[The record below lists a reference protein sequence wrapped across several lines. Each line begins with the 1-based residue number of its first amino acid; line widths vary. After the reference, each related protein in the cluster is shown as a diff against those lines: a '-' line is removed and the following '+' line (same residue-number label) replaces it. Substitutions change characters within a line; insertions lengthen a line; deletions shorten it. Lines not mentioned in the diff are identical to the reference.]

1 MTDETYTKRL
11 EDVRFQIGSIWESV
25 SAGNLSTND
34 ILDELNEAQSDLAFI
49 IDGLMDLDI
58 DNLIQMGAE

>member
-11 EDVRFQIGSIWESV
+11 EDVRLQIGSIWESV
-25 SAGNLSTND
+25 NAGSLSAND

-49 IDGLMDLDI
+49 IDELMDLD
-58 DNLIQMGAE
+58 DLIIQLGAE

>member
-11 EDVRFQIGSIWESV
+11 EDVRLQIGSIWESV

-49 IDGLMDLDI
+49 IDELMDLD
-58 DNLIQMGAE
+58 DLIIQLGAE

>member
-11 EDVRFQIGSIWESV
+11 EDVRLQISSIWESV

-34 ILDELNEAQSDLAFI
+34 ILDELDEAQSDLAFI
-49 IDGLMDLDI
+49 IDGLMDLD
-58 DNLIQMGAE
+58 DLIIQLGAE

>member
-49 IDGLMDLDI
+49 IDGLMDLD
-58 DNLIQMGAE
+58 DLIIQLGAE

>member
-49 IDGLMDLDI
+49 IDGLLDLELDE
-58 DNLIQMGAE
+58 LIHGAA

>member
-11 EDVRFQIGSIWESV
+11 EDVRLQISSIWESV

-49 IDGLMDLDI
+49 IDGLMDLD
-58 DNLIQMGAE
+58 DLIIQLGAA

>member
-11 EDVRFQIGSIWESV
+11 EDVRLQISSIWESV

-34 ILDELNEAQSDLAFI
+34 ILDELDEAQSDLAFI
-49 IDGLMDLDI
+49 IDGLLDLD
-58 DNLIQMGAE
+58 DLIVQLGAE

>member
-11 EDVRFQIGSIWESV
+11 EDVRFQISSIWESV

-49 IDGLMDLDI
+49 IDGLMDLD
-58 DNLIQMGAE
+58 DLIIQLGAE

>member
-25 SAGNLSTND
+25 NAGSLSAND

-49 IDGLMDLDI
+49 IDELMDLD
-58 DNLIQMGAE
+58 DLIIQLGAE

>member
-11 EDVRFQIGSIWESV
+11 EDVRLQISSIWESV

-49 IDGLMDLDI
+49 IDGLMDLD
-58 DNLIQMGAE
+58 DLIIQLGAE

>member
-11 EDVRFQIGSIWESV
+11 EDVRLQIGSIWESV

-34 ILDELNEAQSDLAFI
+34 ILDELNEAQWALTFI
-49 IDGLMDLDI
+49 IDELMDLELDE
-58 DNLIQMGAE
+58 LIHGAA

>member
-49 IDGLMDLDI
+49 IDGLLDLD
-58 DNLIQMGAE
+58 DLIIQLGAE

>member
-1 MTDETYTKRL
+1 MTDEPYTKRL
-11 EDVRFQIGSIWESV
+11 ERVRFQIGSIWESV

-49 IDGLMDLDI
+49 IDGLMDLD
-58 DNLIQMGAE
+58 DLIIQLGAE

>member
-11 EDVRFQIGSIWESV
+11 EDVRLQISSIWESV

-49 IDGLMDLDI
+49 IDGLLDLD
-58 DNLIQMGAE
+58 DLIVQLGAE

>member
-49 IDGLMDLDI
+49 IDELHDLDDLI
-58 DNLIQMGAE
+58 IQMGAE

>member
-11 EDVRFQIGSIWESV
+11 EDVRLQISSIWESV

-49 IDGLMDLDI
+49 IDGLMDLD
-58 DNLIQMGAE
+58 DLIVQLGAE

>member
-11 EDVRFQIGSIWESV
+11 EDVRLQISSIWESV

-34 ILDELNEAQSDLAFI
+34 ILDELDEAQSDLAFI
-49 IDGLMDLDI
+49 IDGLLDLD
-58 DNLIQMGAE
+58 DLIIQLGAE

>member
-11 EDVRFQIGSIWESV
+11 EDVRLQISSIWESV

-49 IDGLMDLDI
+49 IDGLLDLD
-58 DNLIQMGAE
+58 DLIIQLGAE

>member
-11 EDVRFQIGSIWESV
+11 EDVRFQISSIWESV

-49 IDGLMDLDI
+49 IDGLMDLELDE
-58 DNLIQMGAE
+58 LIHGAA

>member
-1 MTDETYTKRL
+1 MTVETYTKRL

-49 IDGLMDLDI
+49 IDGLMDLD
-58 DNLIQMGAE
+58 DLIIQLGAE

>member
-49 IDGLMDLDI
+49 IDGLMDLELDE
-58 DNLIQMGAE
+58 LIHGAA

>member
-49 IDGLMDLDI
+49 IDGLMDLELDE
-58 DNLIQMGAE
+58 LIHGAE

>member
-49 IDGLMDLDI
+49 IDELHDLEI
-58 DNLIQMGAE
+58 DELIHGAA

>member
-11 EDVRFQIGSIWESV
+11 EDVRLQISSIWESV

-49 IDGLMDLDI
+49 IDGLMDLELDE
-58 DNLIQMGAE
+58 LIHGAA